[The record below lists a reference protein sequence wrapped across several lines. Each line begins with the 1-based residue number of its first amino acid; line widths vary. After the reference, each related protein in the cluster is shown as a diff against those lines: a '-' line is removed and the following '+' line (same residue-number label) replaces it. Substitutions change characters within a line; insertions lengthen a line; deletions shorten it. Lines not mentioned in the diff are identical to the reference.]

1 MVSLGCAK
9 NRVDAEIMLGSIS
22 KAGYEI
28 TPFEE
33 QADVIIVN
41 TCGFIDSAKEEAI
54 DAILE
59 AAEMK
64 KKGNARAV
72 IVSGCLAQ
80 RYGRDILKSLPE
92 VDAVVGAYGY
102 SHILDA
108 IESVLGGEKTVRTD
122 SAEDAG
128 EILKKG
134 KI

>member
-22 KAGYEI
+22 EAGYEI

-92 VDAVVGAYGY
+92 VDAVVGA
-102 SHILDA
+102 
-108 IESVLGGEKTVRTD
+108 
-122 SAEDAG
+122 
-128 EILKKG
+128 
-134 KI
+134 